1 MVLRMA
7 HTSLAIDYKNT
18 TILQYADLIQFA

>member
-1 MVLRMA
+1 MILPMA
-7 HTSLAIDYKNT
+7 HTRLAIDYKIT

>member
-1 MVLRMA
+1 MILQIA

-18 TILQYADLIQFA
+18 TILQYADLIQLA